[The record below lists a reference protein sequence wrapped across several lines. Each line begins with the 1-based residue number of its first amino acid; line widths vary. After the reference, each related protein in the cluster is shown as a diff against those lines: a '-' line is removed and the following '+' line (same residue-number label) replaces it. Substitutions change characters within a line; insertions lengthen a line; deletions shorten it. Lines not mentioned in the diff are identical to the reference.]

1 MQRQPVRKLL
11 EAGVALTLFTI
22 ALPVICLG
30 ALASFI
36 SYRAWPFFVQERV
49 GYEGR
54 TIRIRKIRTLPP
66 ATAQYADKYSIRAN
80 EIPRAMKLLRR
91 LHIDELPQLLHVC
104 RGDMAFVGPRPEMA
118 VLHDALPDSF
128 ASERTSVAP
137 GLTGLWQISPH
148 NQQLIGERPEYD
160 RLYVSFRSTKLDAF
174 ILRRTMLKMTL
185 GRPTYLHEVPVRV
198 VNDERARPLAHS
210 SQGRTVSLVD

>member
-1 MQRQPVRKLL
+1 MLFL
-11 EAGVALTLFTI
+11 VAF
-22 ALPVICLG
+22 PFICVG
-30 ALASFI
+30 ALASFAV
-36 SYRAWPFFVQERV
+36 YRAWPLFVHDRI

-66 ATAQYADKYSIRAN
+66 ETAQYADKYSIRAN
-80 EIPRAMKLLRR
+80 EIPRSMKLLRR

-118 VLHDALPDSF
+118 VLHHALPDSF
-128 ASERTSVAP
+128 ASVRTSVAP

-160 RLYVSFRSTKLDAF
+160 RLYVSYRSAKLDAF

-185 GRPTYLHEVPVRV
+185 GRPTHLHEVPTRV
-198 VNDERARPLAHS
+198 VNDDRTRPAVAQGS
-210 SQGRTVSLVD
+210 PGRTVSLVD